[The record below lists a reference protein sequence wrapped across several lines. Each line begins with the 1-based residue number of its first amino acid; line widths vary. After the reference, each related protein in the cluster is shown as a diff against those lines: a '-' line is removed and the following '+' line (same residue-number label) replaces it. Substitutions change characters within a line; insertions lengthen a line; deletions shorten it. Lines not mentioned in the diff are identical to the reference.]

1 MKDYT
6 DKSYMA
12 KLLKII
18 SNFFYLSAFFVLIT
32 ALCFACFSS
41 VLSSLSREDFLIY
54 LSNDTGYYK
63 YAYNNYYYRFAALV
77 LSGCALLII
86 GFVLKIVRLC
96 KYGKG

>member
-32 ALCFACFSS
+32 ALCS

-54 LSNDTGYYK
+54 FYNDTGYYK